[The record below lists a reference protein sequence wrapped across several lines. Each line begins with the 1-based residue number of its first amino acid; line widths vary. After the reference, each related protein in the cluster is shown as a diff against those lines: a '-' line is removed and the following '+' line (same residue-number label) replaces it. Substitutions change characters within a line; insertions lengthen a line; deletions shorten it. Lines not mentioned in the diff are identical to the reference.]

1 MAGLVLEGVRLLR
14 AESVATIPAVA
25 NTYAAARAGGAR
37 AGCDSAKISAESSS
51 LVPIVG
57 YTSQH
62 KGIALHQVSAAI
74 FLRYFVSITRR
85 RLRSSLTGM
94 WKSSMSSLALGMNY
108 APAHKQNVNC

>member
-1 MAGLVLEGVRLLR
+1 MDGLVLEGVRLLR

-25 NTYAAARAGGAR
+25 STYAAARAGGAR

-62 KGIALHQVSAAI
+62 KGIALHQFSAAVFNRGI
-74 FLRYFVSITRR
+74 VFAGQRDCRE
-85 RLRSSLTGM
+85 
-94 WKSSMSSLALGMNY
+94 LARI
-108 APAHKQNVNC
+108 C